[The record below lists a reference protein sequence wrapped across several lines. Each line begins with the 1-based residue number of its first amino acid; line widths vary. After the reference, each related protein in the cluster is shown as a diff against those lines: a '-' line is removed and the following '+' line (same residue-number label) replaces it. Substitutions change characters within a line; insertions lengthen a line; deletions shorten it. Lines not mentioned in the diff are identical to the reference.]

1 MKKTVVLFTCLL
13 MLASASFGQA
23 KPASK
28 AGAVEDTIQYSLGV
42 YMMQQFFAKTGFKVN
57 NPILFT
63 KGINDYLENIKS
75 NKKMMIDPATTQAR
89 LFQYQAT
96 YVNEKNK
103 ELERIL
109 FDKVR
114 SEKGFQVLASG
125 VYYSIQVPG
134 SGLKPTAKDTVVLNI
149 IITLPD
155 GTEVENSNKTKSS
168 YMALAGEMIPGL
180 KDVLFRVG
188 EGAIFRAI
196 IPSAQ
201 AYGEAGTSS
210 GGVAVI
216 PPFSAVIYDVAL
228 VTVKKGK

>member
-1 MKKTVVLFTCLL
+1 MKQTVVLLTCLL
-13 MLASASFGQA
+13 MLVSASFGQTRPAA
-23 KPASK
+23 KTSAI
-28 AGAVEDTIQYSLGV
+28 EDTIQYSLGV
-42 YMMQQFFAKTGFKVN
+42 YMMQQFFAKTGFQVTD
-57 NPILFT
+57 PVLFT
-63 KGINDYLENIKS
+63 KGINDFLGK
-75 NKKMMIDPATTQAR
+75 KKMMIDPATTQAR

-96 YVNEKNK
+96 FVQEKNK
-103 ELERIL
+103 QIEKIL

-134 SGLKPTAKDTVVLNI
+134 AGLKPTAKDTVVLNL

-201 AYGEAGTSS
+201 AYGAGGTSS
-210 GGVAVI
+210 GGVTII

-228 VTVKKGK
+228 VSVKKGK